1 MRVVMKPLVKRSSDS
16 LIIVWRVMLVR
27 YAVSSAAPGSSP
39 LISRKATSMKELLAA
54 SCSTG

>member
-1 MRVVMKPLVKRSSDS
+1 MKPLVKRSSDS